1 MPSAYCYNYATNSEV
16 RIRANLEC
24 LRLTY
29 PTFFPFNVKS
39 CFCVIHVFLGI
50 HYNSCSCMH
59 TRYLQWCLN
68 GSHYH
73 RQVWWKRLK
82 CNLYTE
88 LHTYCTFHYIGVAH
102 DEGLQV
108 EYLPLTVYSLIELS
122 HQNNFHNIVQHPYVY
137 VPLFRVARTCVAIC
151 LISRPSLVLVMVWGH
166 YYTEMIASRLIW
178 ITNQKSKIWHAPLWA
193 WLFSEIKATI
203 TQLCFV
209 ALAVP
214 TWQSFSRW
222 PNSILDLPSKY
233 TTACVVNKNQ
243 KFLRCL

>member
-1 MPSAYCYNYATNSEV
+1 M
-16 RIRANLEC
+16 
-24 LRLTY
+24 
-29 PTFFPFNVKS
+29 
-39 CFCVIHVFLGI
+39 
-50 HYNSCSCMH
+50 
-59 TRYLQWCLN
+59 
-68 GSHYH
+68 
-73 RQVWWKRLK
+73 
-82 CNLYTE
+82 E
-88 LHTYCTFHYIGVAH
+88 LHTYCAFHYIGVAH

-233 TTACVVNKNQ
+233 TTACVVNKKQ
-243 KFLRCL
+243 KFLRCLKNTVYSVLLLRCIVHQNGTRISEKVAGLSLPCIYNKLGKLVC